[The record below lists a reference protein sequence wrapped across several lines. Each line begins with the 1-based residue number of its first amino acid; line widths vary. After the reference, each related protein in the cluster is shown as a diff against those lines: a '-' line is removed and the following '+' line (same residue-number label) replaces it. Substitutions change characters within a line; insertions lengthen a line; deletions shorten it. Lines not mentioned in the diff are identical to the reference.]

1 MRHRVHRQLAGLVAG
16 MVGHRERSDTAIIRR
31 QPAGSLMPLVFSFG
45 DSLEVY
51 GVEGGGRAFQS
62 FVAGFMCGPATT
74 QFTGTQECIQVY
86 LTPVGVLRLLGVPG
100 SELANRVT
108 ELADLLPTVSTS
120 TTDQLHAASTW
131 AERFRLVEDLL
142 IRRAQN
148 GRREDDFVNWMWH
161 RIVATDARVPIAD
174 LVSATGWSHRH
185 VTARFTNQIG
195 LGPKAA
201 ASVVRFE
208 RAAADLGS
216 APLAELAHRHGY
228 ADQSHL
234 SRDFMRYTGETPTA
248 HADAARPT
256 AYTAL
261 GRDPGQIS

>member
-1 MRHRVHRQLAGLVAG
+1 
-16 MVGHRERSDTAIIRR
+16 
-31 QPAGSLMPLVFSFG
+31 MPLVFSFA

-51 GVEGGGRAFQS
+51 GVDGGGRALRS
-62 FVAGFMCGPATT
+62 FVAGFMTGPATT
-74 QFTGTQECIQVY
+74 RFTGSQECVQVY
-86 LTPVGVLRLLGVPG
+86 LTPVGVLRLLDVPG
-100 SELANRVT
+100 AELVNRVT
-108 ELADLLPTVSTS
+108 EIADLLPSVSAS

-142 IRRAQN
+142 LRRVER
-148 GRREDDFVNWMWH
+148 GRQADDFVAWMWQ
-161 RIVATDARVPIAD
+161 RIVAGEGRAPIAD

-185 VTARFTNQIG
+185 VTSRFTHQIG

-208 RAAADLGS
+208 RTAAALSS
-216 APLAELAHRHGY
+216 APLAEIAHRHGY

-234 SRDFMRYTGETPTA
+234 SREFVRYTGESPAA
-248 HADAARPT
+248 HAQASRPT

-261 GRDPGQIS
+261 GQDPGRISHRQ